1 MGETTLEIRG
11 TCTPGFEGVAE
22 TFRANFEVGV
32 ELGAGVAVLRG
43 DEVLVDLR
51 GGWTDADCR
60 TPWRSDTL
68 VNVYSTSKGVTALV
82 LARLAEAGQLDF
94 DARVTDYWPE
104 FGSAGKA
111 DVRVHELLSHQAGLA
126 GLDDPVTVAALCEH
140 DGVAARLAEAT
151 PLWPPG
157 SAAGYHPILWGTLA
171 QELCRR
177 ACGSTVGALL
187 APWARALG
195 ADVHLGLADAE
206 HRRCAQIIGPNRPWR
221 DRAGITDAPPPERRV
236 SRFERAAFANPVLR
250 PFKDVCSAEFRRAEL
265 PAANAHATAMGLARL
280 YRGALAAG
288 GTGLDAARREVVSGE
303 QEDLVLVGRLI
314 RRAASGFML
323 NRDQWYGPNEG
334 AFGHDGAGG
343 SYAFADPGAGISVA
357 YVMNQMQVN
366 SEVDLRG
373 KDLLEAIYASI

>member
-1 MGETTLEIRG
+1 MGETTAEIRG
-11 TCTPGFEGVAE
+11 ICRRGFEGVAE
-22 TFRANFEVGV
+22 TFRANFEAGV

-43 DEVLVDLR
+43 DEVLVDLI

-82 LARLAEAGQLDF
+82 LARLAEAGLLDF

-104 FGSAGKA
+104 FGAAGKA
-111 DVRVHELLSHQAGLA
+111 DVRVCELLSHQAGLV

-140 DGVAARLAEAT
+140 DGVASRLAAAE

-177 ACGSTVGALL
+177 ASGSTVGALL
-187 APWARALG
+187 APWARALE

-206 HRRCAQIIGPNRPWR
+206 HGRCAQIIGPNRPWR
-221 DRAGITDAPPPERRV
+221 SRAGITDAPPPERRV

-250 PFKDVCSAEFRRAEL
+250 PFKDVCSAEFRRAEA

-280 YRGALAAG
+280 YQSALAAG
-288 GTGLDAARREVVSGE
+288 GRGLEVALREVVSGAR
-303 QEDLVLVGRLI
+303 EDLVLIGRHI
-314 RRAASGFML
+314 RRSAAGFML
-323 NRDQWYGPNEG
+323 NRDHWYGPNAE

-343 SYAFADPGAGISVA
+343 SYAFADPIAGISVA

-373 KDLLEAIYASI
+373 KDLLGAIYAAM